1 MKVKESSFLVDTGLN
16 MNVQFTC
23 YKAILMLCVCVIVCV
38 CVCLFVH
45 VQYACTCVF
54 MFICVRV
61 HMHVE
66 AHVGM
71 HVFLDHS
78 PSYTRLSQ
86 GLLLSLELTIL
97 NNVTR

>member
-1 MKVKESSFLVDTGLN
+1 
-16 MNVQFTC
+16 
-23 YKAILMLCVCVIVCV
+23 
-38 CVCLFVH
+38 
-45 VQYACTCVF
+45 
-54 MFICVRV
+54 
-61 HMHVE
+61 MHVE
-66 AHVGM
+66 VHVGM